1 MTPSVQRIKNCL
13 FAEDVLYDTERNVWA
28 RFEGGS
34 AVLGVN
40 TVLAWLSGP
49 LTSVSFK
56 DVGTIVEKG
65 KSLGSTEGPRHFDT
79 VRSPL
84 TGMITEVNEALRDD
98 PKLLNRDPY
107 GRGWFVKLEPL
118 VIGEEKALLPIAAA
132 SATLGAKIE
141 EFKVRCFAAFPDY
154 EMFEIGSECAG
165 VLVKLDDLISHSPEG
180 TVVHLVSDDITAEI
194 ELIAW
199 SDRTRN
205 EILETRREGNL
216 FHFIIK
222 KTR

>member
-1 MTPSVQRIKNCL
+1 VQRIKNCL
-13 FAEDVLYDTERNVWA
+13 FADDVLYDTERNVWA
-28 RFEGGS
+28 RFEDGR
-34 AVLGVN
+34 ATLGVN

-56 DVGTIVEKG
+56 EVGTVVEKG

-79 VRSPL
+79 VKSPL
-84 TGMITEVNEALRDD
+84 TGRITEVNSLLKDD

-107 GRGWFVKLEPL
+107 GKGWFVKLEALKP
-118 VIGEEKALLPIAAA
+118 EEKKDLLAIGAAKGALEE
-132 SATLGAKIE
+132 KID

-165 VLVKLDDLISHSPEG
+165 ILVKLDDLISRSPKG

-199 SDRTRN
+199 SDRTQQ

-222 KTR
+222 KTH

>member
-1 MTPSVQRIKNCL
+1 VQKIKNCL
-13 FAEDVLYDTERNVWA
+13 FAEDVLYDVERNVWA
-28 RFEGGS
+28 RLDGKKA
-34 AVLGVN
+34 AVGVD

-56 DVGTIVEKG
+56 EVGTLVERG

-84 TGMITEVNEALRDD
+84 TGRIVEVNSALRSD
-98 PKLLNRDPY
+98 PGLLNRDPY
-107 GRGWFVKLEPL
+107 GKGWFVKLEVQKPE
-118 VIGEEKALLPIAAA
+118 EEKSLLGIAP
-132 SATLGAKIE
+132 AKPHLERKVE

-154 EMFEIGSECAG
+154 EMYEIGSECAG
-165 VLVKLDDLISHSPEG
+165 VLVKLDELISRSPKG
-180 TVVHLVSDDITAEI
+180 TVVHLVSDDVTAEV

-199 SDRTRN
+199 SDRTHQ
-205 EILETRREGNL
+205 EVLETRKEGNL

-222 KTR
+222 KVR

>member
-1 MTPSVQRIKNCL
+1 VQRIKNCL

-28 RFEGGS
+28 RFEDGR
-34 AVLGVN
+34 ATLGVN

-56 DVGTIVEKG
+56 DVGTVVEKG
-65 KSLGSTEGPRHFDT
+65 KSVGSTEGPRHFDT

-84 TGMITEVNEALRDD
+84 TGRITEVNSLLKDD
-98 PKLLNRDPY
+98 PKLLNHDPY
-107 GRGWFVKLEPL
+107 GKGWFVKLEPL
-118 VIGEEKALLPIAAA
+118 KPEEKKDLLAIGAAKGALE
-132 SATLGAKIE
+132 GKID

-165 VLVKLDDLISHSPEG
+165 ILVKLDDLISHSPKG

-199 SDRTRN
+199 SDRTHQ

-222 KTR
+222 KTH

>member
-1 MTPSVQRIKNCL
+1 MQKIKNCL
-13 FAEDVLYDTERNVWA
+13 FADDVLYDTERNVWA
-28 RFEGGS
+28 RFEGGE
-34 AVLGVN
+34 AVLGVD

-56 DVGTIVEKG
+56 DVGTVVEKG

-84 TGMITEVNEALRDD
+84 TGRITEVNSLLKEN
-98 PKLLNRDPY
+98 PKLLNQDPY
-107 GRGWFVKLEPL
+107 GSGWFVKLEPL
-118 VIGEEKALLPIAAA
+118 KPDERKALLAIGPAK
-132 SATLGAKIE
+132 SALEEKIDQ
-141 EFKVRCFAAFPDY
+141 FKVRCFAAFPDY

-165 VLVKLDDLISHSPEG
+165 VLVKLDDLISHSPKG
-180 TVVHLVSDDITAEI
+180 TVVHLVSDDVTAEI

-199 SDRTRN
+199 SDRTHQ

-222 KTR
+222 KSH

>member
-1 MTPSVQRIKNCL
+1 MQKIEDCL
-13 FAEDVLYDTERNVWA
+13 FAEDVLYDVSSGVWA
-28 RFEGGS
+28 RFEGPL
-34 AVLGVN
+34 AVVGVD

-56 DVGTIVEKG
+56 AVGTVVERG
-65 KSLGSTEGPRHFDT
+65 KSLGSIEGPRHFDT

-84 TGMITEVNEALRDD
+84 TGRVVEVNSALVRD
-98 PKLLNRDPY
+98 PRLTNHDPY
-107 GRGWFVKLEPL
+107 GKGWFAKLEPL
-118 VIGEEKALLPIAAA
+118 DPREMAGMMELSDARPLLRRKVED
-132 SATLGAKIE
+132 LR
-141 EFKVRCFAAFPDY
+141 VRCFAAFPDY

-165 VLVKLDDLISHSPEG
+165 VLVKLDELLATVPVG
-180 TVVHLVSDDITAEI
+180 TVVHLVSDDVTAEV

-199 SDRTRN
+199 SERTHY
-205 EILETRREGNL
+205 EILETRKEGTL